1 LKKKKHVGNLF
12 KLSALRKKGF
22 LSKNDSPSH
31 APPLGSFF
39 KLSALGEKGFFDKM
53 IALAMFPWEER
64 EQLPKK
70 GKWD

>member
-1 LKKKKHVGNLF
+1 LF

-22 LSKNDSPSH
+22 P
-31 APPLGSFF
+31 
-39 KLSALGEKGFFDKM
+39 EKM

-70 GKWD
+70 KGKGD